1 MSIQGEEIIKQSAL
15 LRGQRQ
21 FDAAIKLIENNIG
34 NFDPSIRL
42 NAWLEAF
49 YAAKEKG
56 DETLT
61 RKYAI
66 EVAKEEPNM
75 PSVQGYL

>member
-1 MSIQGEEIIKQSAL
+1 MKIQGEEIIKQSAL

-21 FDAAIKLIENNIG
+21 FDEAIRLIDSNIDA
-34 NFDPSIRL
+34 FDPSIRL

-56 DETLT
+56 DEALT
-61 RKYAI
+61 RKYAK
-66 EVAKEEPNM
+66 EVANEEPTL
-75 PSVQGYL
+75 PSIQGYL